1 MKNTE
6 IKSMDM
12 CLVGD
17 QKYTFKKTVN
27 FPLKTFLI
35 LQV

>member
-6 IKSMDM
+6 IKLTDK

-17 QKYTFKKTVN
+17 QKYKFYKTVN
-27 FPLKTFLI
+27 FPLLFYN
-35 LQV
+35 